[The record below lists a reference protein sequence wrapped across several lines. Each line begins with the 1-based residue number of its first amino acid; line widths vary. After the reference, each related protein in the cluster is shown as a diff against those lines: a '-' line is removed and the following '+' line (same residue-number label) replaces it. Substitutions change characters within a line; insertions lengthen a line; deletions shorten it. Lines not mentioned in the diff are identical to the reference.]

1 MPAEMSNTQPKRSAT
16 SRRSV
21 QQAGNN
27 FEEVMRLAD
36 AEQSVV
42 LTRDGKDHLI
52 VLTADHARALVERLE
67 QATAQAIA
75 SPQMHD
81 RGGKPALPAEQMP
94 EIANLKAAVE
104 NIKLLMHDRGG

>member
-1 MPAEMSNTQPKRSAT
+1 MPTEMSNTSPGRAAT

-21 QQAGNN
+21 QQAGDN

-52 VLTADHARALVERLE
+52 VLTADHARALVDRLE
-67 QATAQAIA
+67 QATAKVIA
-75 SPQMHD
+75 SPEMHD
-81 RGGKPALPAEQMP
+81 RGNKPGVTLEQAP
-94 EIANLKAAVE
+94 EIASLKAVVE
-104 NIKLLMHDRGG
+104 DIKSLMHDRGG